1 MIDHSSAIIAIDP
14 QARLRALLRVPHTPE
29 GIVTDY
35 LSIGGHFDL
44 WLGSTVGDGIV
55 TRRLFV

>member
-35 LSIGGHFDL
+35 LSIRAFAQAHARGKE
-44 WLGSTVGDGIV
+44 
-55 TRRLFV
+55 